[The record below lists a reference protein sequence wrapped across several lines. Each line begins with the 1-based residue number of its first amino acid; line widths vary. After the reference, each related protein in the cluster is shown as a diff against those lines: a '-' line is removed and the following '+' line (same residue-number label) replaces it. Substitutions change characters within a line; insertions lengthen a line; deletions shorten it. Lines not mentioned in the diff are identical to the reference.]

1 MALLRTLPSDVFV
14 TQEHRAISICTNF
27 SNVAGLPLRDE
38 QELEAAAHWM
48 QGVVDGLSS
57 LPRQAGQL
65 TLGGYLALALMASE
79 TNAMRLETHGLKFD
93 FYLDAEPAD
102 IARENHHKGGHGGT
116 VRVAL
121 MSSDLDFMLSQNNGE
136 SW

>member
-1 MALLRTLPSDVFV
+1 M
-14 TQEHRAISICTNF
+14 
-27 SNVAGLPLRDE
+27 
-38 QELEAAAHWM
+38 
-48 QGVVDGLSS
+48 VDGLSG
-57 LPRQAGQL
+57 LPRQAGKL

-79 TNAMRLETHGLKFD
+79 SSSMLLETHGLKFD

-102 IARENHHKGGHGGT
+102 IARENQSKGWQSGT